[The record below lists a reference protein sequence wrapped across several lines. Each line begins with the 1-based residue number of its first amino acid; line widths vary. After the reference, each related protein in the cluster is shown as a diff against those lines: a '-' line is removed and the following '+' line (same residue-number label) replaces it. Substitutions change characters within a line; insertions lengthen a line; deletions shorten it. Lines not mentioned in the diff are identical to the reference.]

1 MLSRYNFIIVVLLT
15 FVCFVFI
22 SEQTAYFCSLV
33 SSKVVCQK
41 NSLFHI
47 VKAKKL
53 LPELYYFSVFKWE
66 DVQMFLLKRLWMSKH
81 RLALRQTGSVRSV
94 CSSERYFLGFF
105 TAIALLIMGLKFN
118 WYDWQISYGIPI
130 LSELVST

>member
-15 FVCFVFI
+15 FVCFYFRADCLLLLTGIQQSCMPEEFLISYSESKKATSWTILLQCFQMRGCSNVFARKTVDVKTQVGTEANWF
-22 SEQTAYFCSLV
+22 SEKC
-33 SSKVVCQK
+33 
-41 NSLFHI
+41 LFFRKI
-47 VKAKKL
+47 L
-53 LPELYYFSVFKWE
+53 F
-66 DVQMFLLKRLWMSKH
+66 
-81 RLALRQTGSVRSV
+81 
-94 CSSERYFLGFF
+94 GFF